1 MVYTFSFYLCIT
13 NLLKGIMKFSD
24 IKQSIVAQF
33 NTTNSV
39 VPYIEGAPGGGKSA
53 LAKLIGH
60 ELGFD
65 RVEMFFAS
73 LRDPVDLLGT
83 PNNDGEVTTWKPPEE
98 FHALQTGRNLLILE
112 ELSDA
117 VTPMQNALCGLI
129 FERRVGRVHLSQQT
143 HIIATGNRTKDK
155 SGANRIVSKL
165 RGRVRTFEYVENIDD
180 WSEWALMNDIDP
192 VLIQF
197 LRFRP
202 DLLSA
207 FDPDKICPTPRN
219 WERVNQIPTDLSTEI
234 YFGNVAG
241 DVGEGAAAEYTGFR
255 RIYENLPNVD
265 GILMNPSKAE
275 VPKDPAVL
283 YALTGALAHKTSKDN
298 FDRVSEYID
307 RLTPEFQVMCVSDAM
322 KLKPEIKTTKA
333 FVNWAVKNSNVMI

>member
-1 MVYTFSFYLCIT
+1 
-13 NLLKGIMKFSD
+13 MKFSD
-24 IKQSIVAQF
+24 IKLSITEQF
-33 NTTNSV
+33 KATNAV

-53 LAKLIGH
+53 LAKQVGN

-65 RVEMFFAS
+65 KVDMFFAS

-83 PNNDGEVTTWKPPEE
+83 PNNNGEVTTWKPPEE
-98 FHALQTGRNLLILE
+98 FHALQTGRNLLILD

-117 VTPMQNALCGLI
+117 NTQMQNALCGLI
-129 FERRVGRVHLSQQT
+129 LERRIGRVHLSPQT
-143 HIIATGNRTKDK
+143 YIIATGNRTKDK
-155 SGANRIVSKL
+155 SGANKIVSKL
-165 RGRVRTFEYVENIDD
+165 RGRVRTFEYTENIDD
-180 WSEWALMNDIDP
+180 WCDWALNNEIDP

-207 FDPDKICPTPRN
+207 FDPDKISPTPRN
-219 WERVNQIPTDLSTEI
+219 WERVNQIPTELPTEV
-234 YFGNVAG
+234 YFANVAG

-255 RIYENLPNVD
+255 KIYEGLPNID
-265 GILMNPSKAE
+265 GILMNPAKAE

-283 YALTGALAHKTSKDN
+283 YALTGAIAHRTSKDN
-298 FDRVSEYID
+298 FDRVCEYVD
-307 RLTPEFQVMCVSDAM
+307 KLSPEFQVMCISDAM

-333 FVNWAVKNSNVMI
+333 FVSWAVKNSNVML

>member
-1 MVYTFSFYLCIT
+1 
-13 NLLKGIMKFSD
+13 MKYSD
-24 IKQSIVAQF
+24 IYTSIKTQF
-33 NTTNSV
+33 GKTNQV

-53 LAKLIGH
+53 LAKQIGKDM
-60 ELGFD
+60 GFE

-83 PNNDGEVTTWKPPEE
+83 PNNSGQFTSWKPPEE
-98 FHALQTGRNLLILE
+98 LAALSTGHNLLILD

-129 FERRVGRVHLSQQT
+129 LERRSGQLRLSDTT

-180 WSEWALMNDIDP
+180 WSEWALEAGIDP

-202 DLLSA
+202 ALLSD

-219 WERVNQIPTDLSTEI
+219 WERVNQIPTDLPSEL

-241 DVGEGAAAEYTGFR
+241 DVGEGAAAEYVGFR
-255 RIYENLPNVD
+255 KIYEGLPNID
-265 GILMNPSKAE
+265 ALLMNPATAT
-275 VPKDPAVL
+275 VPDDPAVR
-283 YALTGALAHKTSKDN
+283 YALTGALAHRVSKDN
-298 FDRVSEYID
+298 FDRVSEYVM
-307 RLTPEFQVMCVSDAM
+307 RMPPEFSVMCVQDAI
-322 KLKPEIKTTKA
+322 KLVPEIKSTKA
-333 FVNWAVKNSNVMI
+333 FVSWAVANSNVII

>member
-1 MVYTFSFYLCIT
+1 
-13 NLLKGIMKFSD
+13 MKYSD
-24 IKQSIVAQF
+24 IKLSI
-33 NTTNSV
+33 TTQWNRPNGVEV

-53 LAKLIGH
+53 LAKEIGK

-65 RVEMFFAS
+65 HVELFFAS

-83 PNNDGEVTTWKPPEE
+83 PHADGEVTRWRPPEE
-98 FHALQTGRNLLILE
+98 LMRLSTGRNLLILD

-129 FERRVGRVHLSQQT
+129 YDGKAGPLQLSRET

-165 RGRVRTFEYVENIDD
+165 RGRVRTFEYTENIDD
-180 WSEWALMNDIDP
+180 WSAWALENDIDP

-202 DLLSA
+202 NLLSD

-219 WERVNQIPTDLSTEI
+219 WERVNHIDPNLPTDV
-234 YFGNVAG
+234 YFANVAG

-255 RIYENLPNVD
+255 RIYEGLPNID
-265 GILMNPSKAE
+265 ALLMNPAKAE
-275 VPKDPAVL
+275 VPTDPAVL
-283 YALTGALAHKTSKDN
+283 YALTGALAHRVSKDN
-298 FDRVSEYID
+298 FDRVSEYVS
-307 RLTPEFQVMCVSDAM
+307 RLKPEFQVMCVSDAM
-322 KLKPEIKTTKA
+322 KLAPEIKTTKA
-333 FVNWAVKNSNVMI
+333 FVQWAVSNSNVMI

>member
-1 MVYTFSFYLCIT
+1 
-13 NLLKGIMKFSD
+13 MKFSD
-24 IKQSIVAQF
+24 IKLSIESQF
-33 NTTNSV
+33 KKTNLV

-53 LAKLIGH
+53 LAKLVGK
-60 ELGFD
+60 EMGFD
-65 RVEMFFAS
+65 RTTMFYAS

-83 PNNDGEVTTWKPPEE
+83 PRNDGDVTRWIPPEE
-98 FHALQTGRNLLILE
+98 LYQLSTGRNLLILD

-117 VTPMQNALCGLI
+117 STQMQNGLCGLI
-129 FERRVGRVHLSQQT
+129 LERHLGNLQLSPQT

-155 SGANRIVSKL
+155 SGANRVVSKL
-165 RGRVRTFEYVENIDD
+165 RGRVRTFEFTENIDD
-180 WSEWALMNDIDP
+180 WSEWALENDIDV

-207 FDPDKICPTPRN
+207 FDPERVSPTPRN
-219 WERVNQIPTDLSTEI
+219 WERVNMIDPELPTDV
-234 YFGNVAG
+234 YFANVAG

-255 RIYENLPNVD
+255 RIYEALPNID
-265 GILMNPSKAE
+265 GILMNPAKAE

-298 FDRVSEYID
+298 FDRVSEYVSK
-307 RLTPEFQVMCVSDAM
+307 LAPEFQVMCVSDAM